1 MTQRLRGFSVVE
13 LLAALTVLAILVTMT
28 LNVRFG
34 SLEPF
39 VSGTRLTAQQSQ
51 IKQLVWRMT
60 IAPDR
65 PVLTFKLKECK
76 NAEIQIGAGGLVEP
90 LELDCSWGKS
100 RIDKVGNLRGPGE

>member
-1 MTQRLRGFSVVE
+1 MTQRLRGFSLVE

-65 PVLTFKLKECK
+65 PVLNFKLKECK
-76 NAEIQIGAGGLVEP
+76 NA
-90 LELDCSWGKS
+90 
-100 RIDKVGNLRGPGE
+100 

>member
-34 SLEPF
+34 SLELF

-65 PVLTFKLKECK
+65 PVLTLKLEECN

-90 LELDCSWGKS
+90 LDLDCNWGKS
-100 RIDKVGNLRGPGE
+100 QIDKAGNLRGLGE